1 VFSTPI
7 AKTTVLAG
15 ITCFSPVEKLC
26 ITLRIAWNLG
36 VDGGFQGGHL
46 VGSEVR
52 FNGFRGGVQVV
63 NPCLVALL
71 LRFHGVLIFTI
82 PGADQKLFNP
92 GQPRFDPAQAA
103 GDGLVLLRH
112 LRVGGCCRDCCREHL
127 G

>member
-1 VFSTPI
+1 MFSTLI

-71 LRFHGVLIFTI
+71 LRCHGVLIFTS
-82 PGADQKLFNP
+82 PGAEQKLFNP
-92 GQPRFDPAQAA
+92 GQPRFDSAQAA
-103 GDGLVLLRH
+103 CDGLVFAKPAGGLL
-112 LRVGGCCRDCCREHL
+112 LP
-127 G
+127 